1 MLSKGQKNLM
11 FILGV
16 VAMVFGVVIAV
27 PFRAVP
33 GLNHLENIFTI
44 EMILKASLS
53 FVAILLAIYPLQKKY
68 QLLFNYRENSKVT
81 LVMAY
86 FPIVICIIATVLNT
100 AYMLTFDYTEV
111 GMMSVLSDKML
122 GIVIAVLV
130 GYIVFSLYCLVRAYD
145 VMMRLGTKGN
155 IVLDAILAVV
165 LIIFTIINWRVNAAY
180 SSSYQD
186 TAAYLTGDPIVF
198 FIYVGIVIGFGIT
211 LSQLIKMFKK
221 DEVLVYC
228 LNGDAAEYEIKQKEY
243 NRAYNDTLDDFELYY
258 DENAEVYDNL
268 EIVEV
273 EEENEAET
281 ESLVLE
287 DETEE
292 VEEIETF
299 EMSASPTLEE
309 INTTDS
315 EEVKALIAE
324 QEKVV
329 QSIAQTR
336 QSLETLEQQKA
347 QLEKDE
353 VSLRDLRAAY
363 EAAVVELHE
372 LKLQQTAEPE
382 AVEPETPAKKEKK
395 IVPPFEKMLEFANTF
410 QTQEGFKVIG
420 NKNQTLFK
428 FYIGKKMCLVMQK
441 TANDYRI
448 SFITTAKKF
457 VDYLK
462 SRPGELIAPKN
473 LKDNYWVKLT
483 NKGKE
488 EAKFMKKVIKESFV
502 VAQQQIAEELAEKE
516 RIKKEKAQAKAK
528 ERAAAR
534 AAAKQGATK

>member
-1 MLSKGQKNLM
+1 MLSKGQKKLM

-33 GLNHLENIFTI
+33 GLNHVENIFTI

-53 FVAILLAIYPLQKKY
+53 FVAILLAIYPMQKKY
-68 QLLFNYRENSKVT
+68 QLLCNYRENSKIA

-86 FPIVICIIATVLNT
+86 FPIVICIIATVVNT

-155 IVLDAILAVV
+155 IVLDVILGIV
-165 LIIFTIINWRVNAAY
+165 LVIFSMMNWKVNSAY

-186 TAAYLTGDPIVF
+186 VDAYLTGDPIVF
-198 FIYVGIVIGFGIT
+198 FIYIGIIIGFGIT

-228 LNGDAAEYEIKQKEY
+228 LNGDVADYKIKQKEY

-273 EEENEAET
+273 EEEKEV
-281 ESLVLE
+281 ESISLE
-287 DETEE
+287 
-292 VEEIETF
+292 EEIEED
-299 EMSASPTLEE
+299 EMEIIETSVSPTLEE
-309 INTTDS
+309 IDTNDS
-315 EEVKALIAE
+315 EEVKALVAE
-324 QEKVV
+324 QEKVA
-329 QSIAQTR
+329 QTIAQTR
-336 QSLETLEQQKA
+336 QALEELEQQKA

-353 VSLRDLRAAY
+353 ASLRDLRATY

-372 LKLQQTAEPE
+372 LKLQQTAETE
-382 AVEPETPAKKEKK
+382 VVEPETPVKKEKK
-395 IVPPFEKMLEFANTF
+395 IVPPFEKMIEFAHTF
-410 QTQEGFKVIG
+410 QTQEGFKVIA
-420 NKNQTLFK
+420 NKNETLFK

-488 EAKFMKKVIKESFV
+488 EAKFMRKVIKESFV

-534 AAAKQGATK
+534 AAAKQGVAK

>member
-33 GLNHLENIFTI
+33 GLNHVENIFTI

-53 FVAILLAIYPLQKKY
+53 FVAILLAIYPMQKKY
-68 QLLFNYRENSKVT
+68 QLLFNYRENSKIA

-86 FPIVICIIATVLNT
+86 FPIVICIIATVVNT

-130 GYIVFSLYCLVRAYD
+130 GYVVFSLYCLVRAYN

-155 IVLDAILAVV
+155 IVLDSILGIV
-165 LIIFTIINWRVNAAY
+165 LVIFTIMNWKVNSAY
-180 SSSYQD
+180 SSNYQD
-186 TAAYLTGDPIVF
+186 MEAYLTGDPIVF
-198 FIYVGIVIGFGIT
+198 FIYIGIVIGFGIT
-211 LSQLIKMFKK
+211 LSQVIKLFKK

-228 LNGDAAEYEIKQKEY
+228 LNGDAFDYEIKQKEY

-268 EIVEV
+268 EIIEV
-273 EEENEAET
+273 EEET
-281 ESLVLE
+281 EIDSIPLE
-287 DETEE
+287 
-292 VEEIETF
+292 EEIEEDDEIEVLETI
-299 EMSASPTLEE
+299 ESPTLEE
-309 INTTDS
+309 IDTTDS
-315 EEVKALIAE
+315 EEVKALVAE
-324 QEKVV
+324 KEKVV
-329 QSIAQTR
+329 QTIVETR
-336 QSLETLEQQKA
+336 EALDKLEQQKS

-353 VSLRDLRAAY
+353 ASLRDLRAAY

-372 LKLQQTAEPE
+372 LKLQQTAEVE
-382 AVEPETPAKKEKK
+382 APEPETPTKKEKK
-395 IVPPFEKMLEFANTF
+395 IVPSFEKMIEFANTF
-410 QTQEGFKVIG
+410 QTQEGFKVIA
-420 NKNQTLFK
+420 NKNETLFK

-488 EAKFMKKVIKESFV
+488 EAKFMRKVIKESFA